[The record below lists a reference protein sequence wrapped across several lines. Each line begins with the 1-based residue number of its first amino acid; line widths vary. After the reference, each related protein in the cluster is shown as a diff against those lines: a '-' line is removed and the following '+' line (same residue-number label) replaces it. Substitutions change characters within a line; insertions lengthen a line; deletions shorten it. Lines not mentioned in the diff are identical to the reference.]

1 MSIEVTGDA
10 LEVLKRSL
18 QLGRVDP
25 EKGGIR
31 LRATRGLTGG
41 FTVQVELAEGPL
53 EGEETLRNEG
63 LNIFIGT
70 DITEA
75 MPDAVVGVE
84 PEHER
89 IVVRPASRGGGS

>member
-1 MSIEVTGDA
+1 MSIEVTGEA

-18 QLGRVDP
+18 RLGGVDP

-31 LRATRGLTGG
+31 LRGTRGLSGG

-63 LNIFIGT
+63 VNVFVGP
-70 DITEA
+70 DITDA

-89 IVVRPASRGGGS
+89 IVVSPVQEGDS